1 MDLSLTVNLQQLL
14 KVGII
19 HLLLYL
25 YYGGAGLKMSDGHL
39 VFTANGA
46 NAAGQPTV
54 YWFAINSNV
63 GLPKEP
69 GEEPKEPTKPTE
81 PKAPTPPT
89 ITVENL
95 LQSQRNQKNQ
105 NHQLRQQ
112 HLTLHCDYGRCGG
125 TKITN
130 STNRANPTDS

>member
-1 MDLSLTVNLQQLL
+1 MDPVFNGESSTTLEGWDNPSSP
-14 KVGII
+14 
-19 HLLLYL
+19 YL

-69 GEEPKEPTKPTE
+69 EKNRKSQQNQQNQRLQRHQRLQW
-81 PKAPTPPT
+81 K
-89 ITVENL
+89 IY

-112 HLTLHCDYGRCGG
+112 HLTTL
-125 TKITN
+125 
-130 STNRANPTDS
+130 